1 MAFWFMA
8 MKKNQDKRAWKK
20 AFDEFF
26 MNSITTKPVG
36 NKIRLNNDNYLG
48 DQLLYYSIIKEIS
61 NQI

>member
-1 MAFWFMA
+1 MALWFMA
-8 MKKNQDKRAWKK
+8 MKKNQDERAWKK

-48 DQLLYYSIIKEIS
+48 EAAFM
-61 NQI
+61 

>member
-1 MAFWFMA
+1 MALWFMA
-8 MKKNQDKRAWKK
+8 MKKNQDERAWKK

-48 DQLLYYSIIKEIS
+48 DNCCHQG
-61 NQI
+61 NQ